1 MKSSTW
7 AARASDDAAETL
19 ATFQEKL
26 PVRLIATERSA
37 LKTCR
42 SDEELSVV
50 VARNEE
56 GFDYFPVVECADGI
70 PERIIGLVKL
80 VPFMEGL
87 APQGFVRDAMQH
99 LSEENLIGADAGL
112 LTFIRNA
119 DRQRCRLS
127 SGRSRDQW
135 SGESVGSAAAAR
147 PRSSIRDGYASQNHP
162 GECNS

>member
-119 DRQRCRLS
+119 DRQRCRL
-127 SGRSRDQW
+127 
-135 SGESVGSAAAAR
+135 VVA
-147 PRSSIRDGYASQNHP
+147 SSIPSFFQT
-162 GECNS
+162 